1 MGLLAL
7 TLLLASLVPHHAQE
21 HQQEVDARGSDGAS
35 LPAAA
40 RSAAAAAAA
49 AELRAFYARY
59 RPGQLGRV
67 DTIVFRYKS
76 KEADIIPDLQKKYQ
90 SEPPLVALVWIV
102 DNLPAV
108 ANAIGKDALLD
119 RIELVW
125 SRAPAA
131 AGALLAVI
139 GLLSAATRMRRGAL
153 GGTPSTPA
161 PSSAPA
167 ARESAHSH
175 RHKVTASVSMAVPI
189 AAFAGGVFFAVL
201 LCLVLRNNNTVV
213 AMLMERGIVTVT

>member
-119 RIELVW
+119 RIELAW
-125 SRAPAA
+125 SRAPAV
-131 AGALLAVI
+131 AGALLAAI
-139 GLLSAATRMRRGAL
+139 GLVSAATRMQRGAL
-153 GGTPSTPA
+153 GGTPSTPV

-167 ARESAHSH
+167 ARESD
-175 RHKVTASVSMAVPI
+175 KVTASVSMAVPI

-213 AMLMERGIVTVT
+213 AMLMERGMVTVT

>member
-153 GGTPSTPA
+153 GGTPSTPV

-167 ARESAHSH
+167 ARESD
-175 RHKVTASVSMAVPI
+175 KVTASVSMAVPI

-213 AMLMERGIVTVT
+213 AMLMERGMVTVT